1 MFSSISHG
9 WDIGPVGIIY
19 TTKEQMEIMG
29 YQDATNEKIKEIL
42 EREVELYS
50 YSLEGLVYRF
60 NVEWIDKDGE
70 LQEDSCGSFF
80 GPAEDSGLAH
90 ELASVIGLFG
100 ETNLKKGDAEEIM
113 NDLNRCTYW
122 D

>member
-70 LQEDSCGSFF
+70 LQEDSCGSFLVQQKIL
-80 GPAEDSGLAH
+80 DWL
-90 ELASVIGLFG
+90 
-100 ETNLKKGDAEEIM
+100 M
-113 NDLNRCTYW
+113 NWLVSLVFLVKPI
-122 D
+122 